1 LAQQLDK
8 IFPCL
13 TCKKEIKLA
22 RNDTNTG
29 WLRFNLDGTP
39 HIDEKKGNNATA
51 EQIAQL
57 SEEVKGLKETVKV
70 LISQIQILRS
80 DLKKGKSI
88 SE

>member
-1 LAQQLDK
+1 MASQQLDK

-13 TCKKEIKLA
+13 TCRKEIKLA

-39 HIDEKKGNNATA
+39 HVDEKKKGGNNATA

-57 SEEVKGLKETVKV
+57 SEEVKVLKETVGILV
-70 LISQIQILRS
+70 AQITALRS
-80 DLKKGKSI
+80 ELKKNK
-88 SE
+88 